1 MNNISKIKDFII
13 NENESKMIINQVS
26 DNIGLFY
33 NSLITNFCDTEK
45 IRLVNNSGLEII
57 ESQNLFL
64 NKEIKLFISKNKS
77 LVAKMLE
84 MNDKII
90 VISDYKTFKQFTNR
104 TLSINGYEYHNDI
117 KDYIKNEHKIGD
129 LNLIEFC
136 ITNPHLAFSEISKYL
151 INSNGY
157 IKDTDISEKN
167 NFILDLRKKL
177 FNLKRN
183 NGNVK
188 SIYENLKKEIKYKK
202 FSFLI
207 YWSKNYTAL
216 NFHKKF

>member
-33 NSLITNFCDTEK
+33 TSVINNFCEAEK
-45 IRLVNNSGLEII
+45 IRVVKNSSLEII
-57 ESQNLFL
+57 DSQNLFL
-64 NKEIKLFISKNKS
+64 DKEIKLFFSNNKK
-77 LVAKMLE
+77 LVAKILE
-84 MNDKII
+84 VNDKTI
-90 VISDYKTFKQFTNR
+90 VVSDYRTFKQFTNC

-117 KDYIKNEHKIGD
+117 KNYIRNEHKVDD

-151 INSNGY
+151 INSYGY
-157 IKDTDISEKN
+157 IKDTGISEKN
-167 NFILDLRKKL
+167 NFILDLRKEL
-177 FNLKRN
+177 FDLKRN
-183 NGNVK
+183 NRNIK

-202 FSFLI
+202 FNFLT
-207 YWSKNYTAL
+207 Y
-216 NFHKKF
+216 

>member
-1 MNNISKIKDFII
+1 MDNNISKIKDFITD
-13 NENESKMIINQVS
+13 ENESKMIVNQVS

-33 NSLITNFCDTEK
+33 TSVITNFCKAEK
-45 IRLVNNSGLEII
+45 IRVVKNLNLERID
-57 ESQNLFL
+57 SQNLFL
-64 NKEIKLFISKNKS
+64 DKEIMLFFSNNKN
-77 LVAKMLE
+77 VVTKMLE

-117 KDYIKNEHKIGD
+117 KKYIRDEHKVDD

-151 INSNGY
+151 INSYGY
-157 IKDTDISEKN
+157 VRDTGISEKN
-167 NFILDLRKKL
+167 DFILELRKEL
-177 FNLKRN
+177 FYLKRN
-183 NGNVK
+183 NINIK

-202 FSFLI
+202 FNFLT
-207 YWSKNYTAL
+207 Y
-216 NFHKKF
+216 

>member
-33 NSLITNFCDTEK
+33 TSVITNFCEAEK
-45 IRLVNNSGLEII
+45 ISVVKNSSLEII
-57 ESQNLFL
+57 DSQNLFL
-64 NKEIKLFISKNKS
+64 DKEIKIFFSNNKN
-77 LVAKMLE
+77 LVTKILE
-84 MNDKII
+84 MNDKTI
-90 VISDYKTFKQFTNR
+90 VVSDYKTFKQFTNR

-117 KDYIKNEHKIGD
+117 KNYIRNEHKVDD

-151 INSNGY
+151 INSYGY
-157 IKDTDISEKN
+157 IKDTCISEKN
-167 NFILDLRKKL
+167 NFILDLRKEL
-177 FNLKRN
+177 FDLKRN
-183 NGNVK
+183 NRNIK

-202 FSFLI
+202 FNFLT
-207 YWSKNYTAL
+207 Y
-216 NFHKKF
+216 

>member
-33 NSLITNFCDTEK
+33 TSVITNFCEAEK
-45 IRLVNNSGLEII
+45 ISVVKNSSLEII
-57 ESQNLFL
+57 DSQNLFL
-64 NKEIKLFISKNKS
+64 NKEIKIFFSNNKN
-77 LVAKMLE
+77 LVTKILE
-84 MNDKII
+84 MNDKTI
-90 VISDYKTFKQFTNR
+90 VVSDYKTFKQFTNR

-117 KDYIKNEHKIGD
+117 KNYIRNEHKVDD

-151 INSNGY
+151 INSYGY
-157 IKDTDISEKN
+157 IKDTCISEKN
-167 NFILDLRKKL
+167 NFILDLRKEL
-177 FNLKRN
+177 FDLKRN
-183 NGNVK
+183 NRNIK

-202 FSFLI
+202 FNFLT
-207 YWSKNYTAL
+207 Y
-216 NFHKKF
+216 